1 MRGEKFMTNTMNAYG
16 FVDVDNE
23 GLPDLEKRT
32 IDIPTPKKRQ
42 LLVEVKAVSVN
53 PTDLGSASQKKENDD
68 SFMIL
73 GRDIAGFVVG
83 KGSDVEFFNEGDE
96 VFYPGTPV
104 VQGAEADYHVIDE
117 RMVGLK
123 PTNLSFPE
131 AAALPL
137 TALTSYEVFHDRL
150 QLFNMADN
158 PEDVTL
164 LIVGAAGGVGAV
176 AVQIALDYGFNVV
189 GTASRDEST
198 QYLKD
203 LGVETIINHTEPFS
217 NQLKD
222 KGINKVDAVYL
233 AVKADENMEAA
244 VQAVKPQGRICSLLP
259 LSDALPSKMFSKSII
274 FSYELMYTRSL
285 YKTDDWV
292 KQHEYLTELKEK
304 VEKGAIKTTMSE
316 HYSEMNE
323 ETLTQAYKQLQ
334 DGHTVGKIVVEHSK

>member
-1 MRGEKFMTNTMNAYG
+1 MSNTMNAYG
-16 FVDVDNE
+16 FVDLNDE
-23 GLPDLEKRT
+23 GIPNFEKRT
-32 IDIPTPKKRQ
+32 IDVPTPKKRQ
-42 LLVEVKAVSVN
+42 ILVEVKAVAVN
-53 PTDLGSASQKKENDD
+53 PTDLGSASQKNDD
-68 SFMIL
+68 SYMIV
-73 GRDIAGFVVG
+73 GRDVAGVVVSTG
-83 KGSDVEFFNEGDE
+83 PDVELFNEGDE

-104 VQGAEADYHVIDE
+104 VQGAEADYHIIDE
-117 RMVGLK
+117 RMVSLK

-137 TALTSYEVFHDRL
+137 TALTSYEVFYDRL
-150 QLFNMADN
+150 QLFDIADD

-176 AVQIALDYGFNVV
+176 AVQIALDYGFNVI

-203 LGVETIINHTEPFS
+203 LGVQTIIDHTESFS
-217 NQLKD
+217 DQLKD

-233 AVKADENMEAA
+233 AVKADENIEAA
-244 VQAVKPQGRICSLLP
+244 VEVVKPQGRICSLLP
-259 LSDALPSKMFSKSII
+259 LSEALPNKMFSKSIL

-285 YKTDDWV
+285 YKTDDWI
-292 KQHEYLTELKEK
+292 KQHEYLTKLKEQ
-304 VEKGAIKTTMSE
+304 VEKDAVKTTLSE

-334 DGHTVGKIVVEHSK
+334 EGHTVGKIVLEHSK

>member
-1 MRGEKFMTNTMNAYG
+1 MTNTMNAYG
-16 FVDVDNE
+16 FVDLNND
-23 GLPDLEKRT
+23 GLPNFEKRT
-32 IDIPTPKKRQ
+32 IDVPTPKKRQ
-42 LLVEVKAVSVN
+42 ILVEVKAVSIN
-53 PTDLGSASQKKENDD
+53 PTDLGSASQKKDDDD
-68 SFMIL
+68 SFMIV
-73 GRDIAGFVVG
+73 GRDVAGVVVG
-83 KGSDVEFFNEGDE
+83 KGPDVELFNEGEE

-104 VQGAEADYHVIDE
+104 VQGAEADYHIIDE
-117 RMVGLK
+117 RMAALK

-164 LIVGAAGGVGAV
+164 LIVGASGGVGAV

-189 GTASRDEST
+189 GTASRDESI

-203 LGVETIINHTEPFS
+203 LGVETIIDHTESFS
-217 NQLKD
+217 DQLQD

-244 VQAVKPQGRICSLLP
+244 VQVVKPQGRICSLLP
-259 LSDALPSKMFSKSII
+259 LSDALPSKMFSKSIL

-285 YKTDDWV
+285 YKTEDWI

-304 VEKGAIKTTMSE
+304 VEKDAVKTTMSE
-316 HYSEMNE
+316 HYPEMNE

-334 DGHTVGKIVVEHSK
+334 EGHTTGKIVLEHSK